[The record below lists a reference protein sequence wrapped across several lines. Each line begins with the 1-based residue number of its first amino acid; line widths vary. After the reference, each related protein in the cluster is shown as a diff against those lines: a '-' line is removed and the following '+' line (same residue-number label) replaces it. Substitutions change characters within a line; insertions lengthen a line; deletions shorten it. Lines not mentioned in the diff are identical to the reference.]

1 MCIIIFLILI
11 AALYYVLVYSEKK
24 RINERQ
30 IKVND
35 YSAKL
40 NEEKDRFIKE
50 ISKKYEDIIIKENYC
65 KSNEIKTV
73 DKVSIYSSEKKRGFE
88 PQTIDIWVANGNLY
102 ILTNLNYLFD
112 RINFYKNSMAE
123 CVGVEF
129 YEVKNRLQEEYNNN
143 EQLLIHKYCI
153 DIDSIEYYLIE
164 GDIYTSTS
172 IYGGGGT
179 VGGSSVTGAIM
190 GGVIGGDTGALI
202 GSRKEGVINDI
213 RSNTTVHDEK
223 YVIIKYKN
231 SENALKEIRINKGYS
246 EIYDVLKYFIP
257 EKEYTYV
264 MKNINER
271 QFAIGNENSASDRL
285 IELKKLYENELI
297 SQEEYDTKR
306 AEILNML

>member
-129 YEVKNRLQEEYNNN
+129 YEVKKRLQEEYNNN